1 MSSFSA
7 TGVETL
13 PVAVDPG
20 TEDFSGSSSSSDD
33 MDIVTGKYCIKKCYV
48 ASVIGFSSN
57 F

>member
-20 TEDFSGSSSSSDD
+20 TEDFSCSSSSSDD
-33 MDIVTGKYCIKKCYV
+33 MDIVTVK
-48 ASVIGFSSN
+48 
-57 F
+57 

>member
-1 MSSFSA
+1 MSSFSV

-33 MDIVTGKYCIKKCYV
+33 MDIVTVKFYIQKT
-48 ASVIGFSSN
+48 SVIGFPSN
-57 F
+57 L